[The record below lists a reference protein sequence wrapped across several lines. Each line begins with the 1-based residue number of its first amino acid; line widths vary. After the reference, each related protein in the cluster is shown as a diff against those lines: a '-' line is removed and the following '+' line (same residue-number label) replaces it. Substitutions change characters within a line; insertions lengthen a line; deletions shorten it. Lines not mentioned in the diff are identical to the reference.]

1 MAMSQKSRSEIYQ
14 AFEPLLGEV
23 ATEEMLAQF
32 PARDLDQPVTV
43 AHLRAEMADLRA
55 EMAELR
61 AEIRIELHTEL
72 AALRAEMHDGH
83 RQIVMWL
90 VATQAAFLAVV
101 VTVIA
106 LLR

>member
-1 MAMSQKSRSEIYQ
+1 MAMSQKSRTQIYRT
-14 AFEPLLGEV
+14 FERLLGEV
-23 ATEEMLAQF
+23 ATEEMLAHF

-43 AHLRAEMADLRA
+43 AHLRTEMADLRTELRT
-55 EMAELR
+55 EMADLR
-61 AEIRIELHTEL
+61 TELHDG
-72 AALRAEMHDGH
+72 LRQM
-83 RQIVMWL
+83 VMWL

>member
-1 MAMSQKSRSEIYQ
+1 MAMSQKSRTQIYQ
-14 AFEPLLGEV
+14 TFERLLGEV

-32 PARDLDQPVTV
+32 PSRDVDQPVTV
-43 AHLRAEMADLRA
+43 AHLQAEMADLRTELRT
-55 EMAELR
+55 EMADLR
-61 AEIRIELHTEL
+61 TELHDG
-72 AALRAEMHDGH
+72 LRQM
-83 RQIVMWL
+83 VMWL

>member
-1 MAMSQKSRSEIYQ
+1 MAMSQKSRTQIYQ
-14 AFEPLLGEV
+14 TFEPLLGEV
-23 ATEEMLAQF
+23 ATEEMLAHF

-43 AHLRAEMADLRA
+43 AHLQAELADLRTELRTEMADLRT
-55 EMAELR
+55 
-61 AEIRIELHTEL
+61 ELHDG
-72 AALRAEMHDGH
+72 LRQM
-83 RQIVMWL
+83 VMWL

>member
-32 PARDLDQPVTV
+32 PSRDVDQPVTV
-43 AHLRAEMADLRA
+43 AHLRA

>member
-23 ATEEMLAQF
+23 ATEEMLAHF
-32 PARDLDQPVTV
+32 PARDVDQPVTV
-43 AHLRAEMADLRA
+43 AHLEAELAKLRT

-61 AEIRIELHTEL
+61 TDLTRELH
-72 AALRAEMHDGH
+72 DGL

-90 VATQAAFLAVV
+90 VGTQAAFLAVV

>member
-1 MAMSQKSRSEIYQ
+1 MAMSQKSRTQIYQ
-14 AFEPLLGEV
+14 TFEPLLGEV

-55 EMAELR
+55 EIRTELQTEIGGLR
-61 AEIRIELHTEL
+61 AEL
-72 AALRAEMHDGH
+72 HDGL
-83 RQIVMWL
+83 RQVVMWL

-101 VTVIA
+101 VTVVA

>member
-1 MAMSQKSRSEIYQ
+1 MAMSQKSRTQIYQ
-14 AFEPLLGEV
+14 TFEPLLGEV
-23 ATEEMLAQF
+23 ATEEMLAHF

-43 AHLRAEMADLRA
+43 AHLQAEMADLRTELRT
-55 EMAELR
+55 EMADLR
-61 AEIRIELHTEL
+61 TELHDG
-72 AALRAEMHDGH
+72 LRQM
-83 RQIVMWL
+83 VMWL

>member
-1 MAMSQKSRSEIYQ
+1 
-14 AFEPLLGEV
+14 
-23 ATEEMLAQF
+23 
-32 PARDLDQPVTV
+32 
-43 AHLRAEMADLRA
+43 MADLRT
-55 EMAELR
+55 
-61 AEIRIELHTEL
+61 ELH
-72 AALRAEMHDGH
+72 DGL